1 MEKTISAATKMLLTA
16 AQKTIDDL
24 RKRLSDLGAE
34 NMENKSKALQN
45 EILITAARSELSDYE
60 RTVARLRAE
69 NKSLRM
75 ELEQNVKSSD
85 L

>member
-1 MEKTISAATKMLLTA
+1 MEKTISPATKMLLNS

-34 NMENKSKALQN
+34 NMENARKALQY
-45 EILITAARSELSDYE
+45 EMLVTAARSELSDYE

-69 NKSLRM
+69 VKSMRQ
-75 ELEQNVKSSD
+75 ELEQRGE
-85 L
+85 